1 MSNPAPRQSRPLPPT
16 LPPTPGAIQ
25 RSYTFNGLTWID
37 VILPTR
43 DLVEALGAHYG
54 FHPLHLEDVLSRQQR
69 PKIDENDE
77 EQYLFLVLHF
87 PRFDE
92 MERLSVI
99 SEIDIFVGPDYV
111 ITFHDG
117 QLRPLRR
124 MIQTAADER
133 GQELLLGRGSGF
145 LLYRIGEALVNYCFP
160 MLYKLDEKLDAVEEH
175 MFRRD
180 VQATVRELSF
190 LRRDIIALRRILRP
204 NMPVMRLLASRER
217 PYLHVDE
224 EAYFGDLTDGLARLW
239 DMLEE
244 QKEIIEG
251 LDSTLSSLA
260 SHRINQ
266 EMKIFTLISV
276 IMLPMTL
283 VASILGMNVYIP
295 LADHPLALPVIV
307 AIMIALAVGLLLYFR
322 SKRMV

>member
-1 MSNPAPRQSRPLPPT
+1 MSRLTPRRLRPVPIALPAAPE
-16 LPPTPGAIQ
+16 AIQ
-25 RSYTFNGLTWID
+25 KHITYNGLTWID

-43 DLVEALGAHYG
+43 DMVEALGEHYG
-54 FHPLHLEDVLSRQQR
+54 FHPLHVQDVLSRQQR

-99 SEIDIFVGPDYV
+99 SEVDIFVGPDFV
-111 ITFHDG
+111 VTFHDG
-117 QLRPLRR
+117 HLRPLRR
-124 MIQTAADER
+124 IAQTASDER
-133 GQELLLGRGSGF
+133 GQELLMGRGSGF
-145 LLYRIGEALVNYCFP
+145 LLYRVIEALVSYCFP
-160 MLYKLDEKLDAVEEH
+160 MLYKLDEKLDSLEEE

-180 VQATVRELSF
+180 VQATARELSF
-190 LRRDIIALRRILRP
+190 LRRDMIALRRILRP
-204 NMPVMRLLASRER
+204 NVPVTRLLAARER

-224 EAYFGDLTDGLARLW
+224 EAYFGDLTDGLGRLW

-244 QKEIIEG
+244 HKEIIEG

-266 EMKIFTLISV
+266 EMKTFTLISV
-276 IMLPMTL
+276 VLLPMTL
-283 VASILGMNVYIP
+283 VASILGMNVFIP
-295 LADHPLALPVIV
+295 YADHPLALPAIIVI
-307 AIMIALAVGLLLYFR
+307 MLALAVGLLLYFR
-322 SKRMV
+322 SRKMV